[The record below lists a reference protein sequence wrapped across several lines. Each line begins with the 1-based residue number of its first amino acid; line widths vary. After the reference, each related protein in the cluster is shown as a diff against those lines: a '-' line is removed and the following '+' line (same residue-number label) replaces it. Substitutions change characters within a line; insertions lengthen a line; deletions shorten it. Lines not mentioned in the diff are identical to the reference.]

1 MWHKEIAG
9 RMTEERALEL
19 CSANEEEIEQFRTD
33 GLVWNEKDVNHS
45 ARELRRSVRYIAD
58 AADLMSREH
67 LLLNL
72 DALPRLAG
80 VGGAPKM
87 EKLLAALTSLG
98 HSAAR
103 YPDLEPMLVTDAP
116 FEVVIE
122 AVKNAHTST
131 D

>member
-1 MWHKEIAG
+1 
-9 RMTEERALEL
+9 MTEARALEL
-19 CSANEEEIEQFRTD
+19 CAPSAEEIAHYQKA
-33 GLVWNEKDVNHS
+33 GLVWGPDDIEYS
-45 ARELRRSVRYIAD
+45 GRELRRSVRYIAQ

-87 EKLLAALTSLG
+87 EKLLESLTEMG
-98 HSAAR
+98 HAAAR

-116 FEVVIE
+116 FDDVVQ
-122 AVKNAHTST
+122 AVKKARDST

>member
-1 MWHKEIAG
+1 
-9 RMTEERALEL
+9 
-19 CSANEEEIEQFRTD
+19 
-33 GLVWNEKDVNHS
+33 
-45 ARELRRSVRYIAD
+45 
-58 AADLMSREH
+58 LMSREH

-87 EKLLAALTSLG
+87 EKLIAALIETG
-98 HSAAR
+98 HAAAR

-116 FEVVIE
+116 FETVVK
-122 AVKNAHTST
+122 VVQNARGSS

>member
-1 MWHKEIAG
+1 M
-9 RMTEERALEL
+9 
-19 CSANEEEIEQFRTD
+19 
-33 GLVWNEKDVNHS
+33 
-45 ARELRRSVRYIAD
+45 RYIAQ

-87 EKLLAALTSLG
+87 EKLLESLTEMG
-98 HSAAR
+98 HAAAR

-116 FEVVIE
+116 FDDVVQ
-122 AVKNAHTST
+122 AVKKARDST

>member
-1 MWHKEIAG
+1 
-9 RMTEERALEL
+9 MTEERALEL
-19 CSANEEEIEQFRTD
+19 CSPNNEEIEQLRAE
-33 GLVWNEKDVNHS
+33 GLTWNEEDVEHS

-87 EKLLAALTSLG
+87 EKLLAALIGLG
-98 HSAAR
+98 HAAAR

-122 AVKNAHTST
+122 AVKSARTST